1 MSAGA
6 SRAPRSSSVTCEVRP
21 PPQLLPPAV
30 LNFNLPVDQST
41 SRSGRG
47 AAALEGQA
55 IIPLTK
61 DEFKAFCCPSPATC
75 VAMSATS
82 GLLAYLLVKNWAS
95 RRIPRGTPCTA
106 HAMLAPRTNNCSM
119 LECSIC
125 RCEIESESNIF
136 PPVQPSNHWTTRRLY
151 IYIKPYAYVY
161 IHILYVHIHICILYI
176 HVNKVCIS
184 VYIYVYI

>member
-1 MSAGA
+1 MLSEPPQSRGSSTCMSAGA

-47 AAALEGQA
+47 AAAVEGQA

-61 DEFKAFCCPSPATC
+61 DEFKAFCCPSPATR

-161 IHILYVHIHICILYI
+161 IHTLCTYTYMHFIHTC
-176 HVNKVCIS
+176 
-184 VYIYVYI
+184 